1 MRQFFDRADA
11 GRQLARALSHYAGK
25 FPLILGVPRGGV
37 PIAAVV
43 ADVLGGDLDVV
54 LVRKLRAPGNP
65 ELAIGAVDESG
76 RTFLTPYA
84 RMGNVESAYIQH
96 ERAAQLETLRWRR
109 ACLTPGR
116 RSIDARGRVV
126 IVVDDGVATGAS
138 MIAAL
143 QAVRQCEPARL
154 VCAVPVA
161 PQDAVRELASYADEV
176 VCLNSPAEFGAVGEF
191 YRSFAQVS
199 DDEVLACLHVG

>member
-161 PQDAVRELASYADEV
+161 PQDAVHELASYADEV